1 MGSRKVSVDQMADAI
16 MEGLEEYADYAAGEM
31 KKSVRK
37 VAKNVKEDIKAG
49 APVGLTGKYKESW
62 AVKTQAETSQ
72 SLNLVVHSKNRYQ
85 LAHLLEKGH
94 ALRNGGRA
102 RAYPHIAPAEEKG
115 SEQLVD
121 EIKNALEKGG

>member
-1 MGSRKVSVDQMADAI
+1 MGNRRVSIDEMADAI
-16 MEGLEEYADYAAGEM
+16 MEGLEEYADYAAGTM

-37 VAKNVKEDIKAG
+37 VAKTVKEDIKAD
-49 APVGLTGKYKESW
+49 APVGLTGRYKESW
-62 AVKTQAETSQ
+62 AVKTRLETSQ
-72 SLNLVVHSKNRYQ
+72 SLSLTVHSKDRYQ

-115 SEQLVD
+115 AEQLVD